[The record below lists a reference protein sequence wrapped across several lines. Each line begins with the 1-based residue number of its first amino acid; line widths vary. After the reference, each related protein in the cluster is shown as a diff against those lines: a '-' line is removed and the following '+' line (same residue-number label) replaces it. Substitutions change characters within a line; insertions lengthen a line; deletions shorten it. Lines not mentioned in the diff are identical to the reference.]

1 MTEEWD
7 DDFNDEDIKASEEY
21 VCIVT
26 GIDILENP
34 NNSSERPY
42 KAGDVIVVKNP
53 ETLNDGYATMMSLRI
68 PMEYAISFKKV
79 CPYSKFKTDEN
90 KRKRVLEISNKIKE
104 GSLVIDFEEASA

>member
-1 MTEEWD
+1 MTN
-7 DDFNDEDIKASEEY
+7 DFEDEEY

-34 NNSSERPY
+34 NNSDKRPY

-90 KRKRVLEISNKIKE
+90 EKRRVSEISRKIKE
-104 GSLVIDFEEASA
+104 NQI